1 MRQKD
6 LPTSWLKHY
15 YNREM
20 QQKWYFLQLILK
32 MLITLARDDVSNTL
46 WFTRQVMQTRLLG
59 FNLFEVLQC
68 GNSLLEGN
76 EADLLFQWSLFFFF
90 PRVFLRREMEELG
103 RNTAQIRPAK
113 KTNKTLLIT
122 KCWLKLEKLN
132 LNSLDRQL

>member
-1 MRQKD
+1 
-6 LPTSWLKHY
+6 
-15 YNREM
+15 
-20 QQKWYFLQLILK
+20 
-32 MLITLARDDVSNTL
+32 
-46 WFTRQVMQTRLLG
+46 MQTRLLG